1 MDTSNKNVSNKDVD
15 TFLEFLIN
23 CSKGAYLKDPVKWFD
38 YEEEPMPK
46 PLEMWYKMHPTITI
60 PKSN

>member
-1 MDTSNKNVSNKDVD
+1 MDTSNKDVD
-15 TFLEFLIN
+15 GFLEFLIN
-23 CSKGAYLKDPVKWFD
+23 CSKGVDLRDPIKYFEQEKDPI
-38 YEEEPMPK
+38 PK